1 LSNEKLAGSRGTSAS
16 LLKVASEFEIN
27 SYGTVLKQ
35 LEGTTNKSQA
45 KNNDQRRKT
54 R

>member
-1 LSNEKLAGSRGTSAS
+1 MRSWQAAGGTSAS

-35 LEGTTNKSQA
+35 S
-45 KNNDQRRKT
+45 
-54 R
+54 